1 MPRLRALAAALL
13 AAILLPIAAG
23 ARADEPSVVSVRL
36 TATPAAAVVEMT
48 IAPGWHVNGATPS
61 DEFLIPT
68 SLAVTPPPGVRAGP
82 VAYPPAVERRLAFGG
97 GKTFLLYEGT
107 VRITAPLEGATAGRL
122 RAALRYQACDD
133 TRCLP
138 PRTIDLE
145 TQLATPGASAPP
157 ADGDNQVAAWVT
169 RWGWPLTFVWVA
181 LLGVALNLTPCVY
194 PLISVT
200 VAFFGGRTAGDDRQA
215 IPRALLYV
223 LGICLSFSSVGVAA
237 AFTGSL
243 FGAALQRPPVLVGI
257 ALVCVALAASNFGL
271 YQLRM
276 PAPLVQRLGRGG
288 EGNLGALFMGLT
300 MGLVAAPC
308 IGPIVVAL
316 LVFVGSQQSVPLG
329 FALFFALGAG
339 LGAPYLVLAALAGRL
354 RRLPRG
360 GPWLA
365 WVEHVFGFLLLG
377 LALWFAA
384 PLLPRVATRALAS
397 VLVVAGALWLGFLG
411 PRTGPGLRLA
421 RRVGAVAALALV
433 VGGLPGADTAGGITW
448 QPFSEAALE
457 RAAAAGRPVLLDF
470 QADWCVPCREMEH
483 TTFRDPEVVRAA
495 AEFDALRVDVTA
507 GDAAATALMGRW
519 RVLGVP
525 TYVMLGPG
533 GEEAARL
540 VGFVPAER
548 MVAALRAVLE
558 ACGV

>member
-1 MPRLRALAAALL
+1 MPGRRALVAAMLAAVLL
-13 AAILLPIAAG
+13 AIGGA
-23 ARADEPSVVSVRL
+23 ARADEASVVSAHL
-36 TATPAAAVVEMT
+36 TATPTAAVVEMT
-48 IAPGWHVNGATPS
+48 IAPGWHVNSATPR

-68 SLAVTPPPGVRAGP
+68 SLAVTPPAGVHAGP
-82 VAYPPAVERRLAFGG
+82 VAYPPPVERRLAFGG

-107 VRITAPLEGATAGRL
+107 VSLTVPLEGSGTGPV

-138 PRTIDLE
+138 PRTLDL
-145 TQLATPGASAPP
+145 QADRPSPVASSGP
-157 ADGDNQVAAWVT
+157 AGGGNPVAGWVT
-169 RWGWPLTFVWVA
+169 RWGWPLTFVWVV

-200 VAFFGGRTAGDDRQA
+200 VAFFGGRTAGNDGGA
-215 IPRALLYV
+215 IRRALVYV
-223 LGICLSFSSVGVAA
+223 LGICLSFSTVGVLA

-243 FGAALQRPPVLVGI
+243 FGAALQRPPVLAGI
-257 ALVCVALAASNFGL
+257 AGVCVALAASNFGL

-276 PAPLVQRLGRGG
+276 PGALVQRLGRGG
-288 EGNLGALFMGLT
+288 EGHLGALFMGLT

-329 FALFFALGAG
+329 FALFFALGLG
-339 LGAPYLVLAALAGRL
+339 LGAPYVALAALAGRL
-354 RRLPRG
+354 RRLPRS

-384 PLLPRVATRALAS
+384 PLLPPVATRVLAG
-397 VLVVAGALWLGFLG
+397 VLLVAGAVWLGFLG

-421 RRVGAVAALALV
+421 RRVGAVAVLAV
-433 VGGLPGADTAGGITW
+433 AVAGLPGADTAAGIAW
-448 QPFSEAALE
+448 QPFSDAALA

-483 TTFRDPEVVRAA
+483 TTFRDPDVVRMA
-495 AEFDALRVDVTA
+495 AEFEALRVDVTA
-507 GDAAATALMGRW
+507 GDDAATALMGRW

-525 TYVMLGPG
+525 TYVILGAG
-533 GEEAARL
+533 GEERTRL

-548 MVAALRAVLE
+548 MLVALRSALG
-558 ACGV
+558 ARGV